1 MINFKRFLKTNRFV
15 LTLECQPH
23 KKVKH
28 TQTIRWLLPTNYLSR
43 FDYFVRLAL
52 KGLICESPFSG
63 RLRTTVLLTS
73 NKIIGFEL
81 FFTADFPKTSS
92 AIFFHPSF
100 LDGCY
105 SFGDPQD
112 FLNKVC

>member
-28 TQTIRWLLPTNYLSR
+28 TQTIRWLLPTNYLSS

-52 KGLICESPFSG
+52 KGLICESLFSS

-81 FFTADFPKTSS
+81 FFYRRFSLNQFHNFFSILLSLMD
-92 AIFFHPSF
+92 AIPLMNPRIF
-100 LDGCY
+100 
-105 SFGDPQD
+105 
-112 FLNKVC
+112 